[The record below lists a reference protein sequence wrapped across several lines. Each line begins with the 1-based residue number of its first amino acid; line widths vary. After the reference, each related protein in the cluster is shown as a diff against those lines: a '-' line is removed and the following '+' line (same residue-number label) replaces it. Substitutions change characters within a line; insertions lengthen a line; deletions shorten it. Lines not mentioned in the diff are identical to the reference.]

1 MAKDIDALERV
12 QHCATKLVKSL
23 SALTYEDRLVS
34 LQLQSLYCR
43 RQRGDLI
50 EAFKILNDFTNVQM
64 GAAFTLNT
72 TQFTRGH
79 PFKFVKSRCNLEL
92 RRHFFTNRVVTQWNS
107 LPSYVVCV
115 PTVNSFKSKLDNH
128 WNLIRYGQNQR
139 PMAY

>member
-1 MAKDIDALERV
+1 MVSNCMAIISLIKYVR
-12 QHCATKLVKSL
+12 SL

-34 LQLQSLYCR
+34 LQLWSLYCR

-64 GAAFTLNT
+64 GTAFNLNT

-79 PFKFVKSRCNLEL
+79 SFKLVKSRCNLEL
-92 RRHFFTNRVVTQWNS
+92 RRHFFTNRVVNQWNS

-115 PTVNSFKSKLDNH
+115 PTVNSFKSKLDNY
-128 WNLIRYGQNQR
+128 WNSIRYGQNQR